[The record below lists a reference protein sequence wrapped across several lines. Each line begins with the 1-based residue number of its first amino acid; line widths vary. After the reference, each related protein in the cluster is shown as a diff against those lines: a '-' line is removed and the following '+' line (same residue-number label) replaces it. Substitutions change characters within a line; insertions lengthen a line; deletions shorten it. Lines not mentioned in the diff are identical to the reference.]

1 MPHCSTRASKR
12 QKGKPP
18 MDAHPPNHV
27 MMVLMTSQPIGVV
40 PLAGMIAVRR
50 SRFYSKSCASSSDT
64 CTQTAVISDGRR
76 QYHCYTYP
84 RKLLAAFPL
93 NLNVESLTQEAMRN
107 ITNIEIWKNGA
118 AGNQHPLE
126 YCFLGI
132 AGCSNENAV
141 NSINIPRKC

>member
-1 MPHCSTRASKR
+1 MP
-12 QKGKPP
+12 
-18 MDAHPPNHV
+18 
-27 MMVLMTSQPIGVV
+27 QPSRNIRVCMCARCHDGLDDQ
-40 PLAGMIAVRR
+40 PTNRSSPACGDDRR
-50 SRFYSKSCASSSDT
+50 SRFYSKSCAGSSDT
-64 CTQTAVISDGRR
+64 CAQTAVISDGRR

-132 AGCSNENAV
+132 AGCSNNIAV
-141 NSINIPRKC
+141 NSQVCRRCLLLQI